1 MDSHFFKIT
10 NIDTDSLDF
19 LKQALMDLPGV
30 SDVEVSGDNEHLIVK
45 FDSQLVD
52 INDISETIALTGYM
66 S

>member
-10 NIDTDSLDF
+10 NIDMDNLDF

-30 SDVEVSGDNEHLIVK
+30 SDVDVSCDKEHLIVK

>member
-10 NIDTDSLDF
+10 NIDTDNIDF

-45 FDSQLVD
+45 FDSQLVG

-66 S
+66 L